1 MLKSLAEKIHI
12 FGRGGEFCFRIPGE
26 GGFQNSQIN
35 LEIEFYTKKK
45 KPQGKRRSIGI
56 IGALSTV
63 IQTVRKMKQQDT
75 DPILQNQNLHKSR

>member
-45 KPQGKRRSIGI
+45 KTPRKTKKYRYNWSII
-56 IGALSTV
+56 NSYPNSAEDEAT
-63 IQTVRKMKQQDT
+63 RYRP
-75 DPILQNQNLHKSR
+75 DPTEPTFA